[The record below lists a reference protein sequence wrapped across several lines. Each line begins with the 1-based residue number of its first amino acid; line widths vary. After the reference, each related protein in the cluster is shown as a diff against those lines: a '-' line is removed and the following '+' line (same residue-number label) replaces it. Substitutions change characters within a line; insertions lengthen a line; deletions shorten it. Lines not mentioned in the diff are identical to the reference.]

1 MSPTEKYDVFISFR
15 GEDTRD
21 NFLSH
26 LTAELCRKNIIAF
39 IDDRMDKGEEISST
53 LYAKIEQSMI
63 YVIILSENYASSAWC
78 LDELTK
84 ILECKQKYG
93 RDVIPVFYK
102 VDPSNVRNQTKS
114 YAKAFIKHQRR
125 YRNKVDTWKA
135 ALTQAAKLSG
145 WDSKEI
151 RSLIT
156 LLALINYY

>member
-1 MSPTEKYDVFISFR
+1 
-15 GEDTRD
+15 
-21 NFLSH
+21 
-26 LTAELCRKNIIAF
+26 
-39 IDDRMDKGEEISST
+39 MDKGEEISST

-63 YVIILSENYASSAWC
+63 YLVILSENYASSAWC

-151 RSLIT
+151 RSLIN
-156 LLALINYY
+156 LLALMN